1 MLTPVVRLPSL
12 AATGR
17 LALTGDVLPNL
28 APLRWGFPLLCCT
41 GWRIGSQNVH
51 TTPISPGLPG
61 GAKPLWPTARGRHE
75 P

>member
-1 MLTPVVRLPSL
+1 VGLSFGY
-12 AATGR
+12 AA
-17 LALTGDVLPNL
+17 
-28 APLRWGFPLLCCT
+28 T